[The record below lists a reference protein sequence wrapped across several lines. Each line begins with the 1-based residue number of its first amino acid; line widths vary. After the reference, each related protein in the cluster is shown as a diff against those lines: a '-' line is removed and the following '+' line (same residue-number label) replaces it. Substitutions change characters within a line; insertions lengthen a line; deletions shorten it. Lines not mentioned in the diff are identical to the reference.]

1 MEILAPHIEHLN
13 ARNIF
18 HEIDTNGNGV
28 INVDEFLAS
37 FDGGKMKQG
46 EE

>member
-1 MEILAPHIEHLN
+1 
-13 ARNIF
+13 NIF

-37 FDGGKMKQG
+37 FDDGKMKQG